1 MGYWIP
7 VGVRGGTTAAAILL
21 TLVALAGTTAP
32 TSAAPEPEP
41 LHIRMFAHGKVPAGE
56 AQVHEAMSGSYMTMD
71 RKAPTAATPKSIAFI
86 NAGPASPEP
95 RCAGSPFFPVW
106 VGEVGG
112 HIKGKAVFEFY
123 VVSSPGGKA
132 RVRVWPDM
140 TTFGC
145 EEEYPEPSA
154 MTVVEL
160 PTGSGKVSAVMRD
173 VNFEAATSVM
183 VQVNPL
189 TSGASQA
196 RLLYDARGAPTSF
209 TFDCT
214 PLWGETC
221 EAYED

>member
-1 MGYWIP
+1 M
-7 VGVRGGTTAAAILL
+7 GVRGGTTAAVIVVF
-21 TLVALAGTTAP
+21 LVAIVGVKAPTTA
-32 TSAAPEPEP
+32 APDPDP
-41 LHIRMFAHGKVPAGE
+41 IHIQMFAHGKVPAGE
-56 AQVHEAMSGSYMTMD
+56 AQIHEAMSGSYMSMD
-71 RKAPTAATPKSIAFI
+71 RKSPTADTPKSIAFI
-86 NAGPASPEP
+86 NAGPASPDP
-95 RCAGSPFFPVW
+95 RCAGNPFFPAW

-112 HIKGKAVFEFY
+112 HVKGKVVFEFY

-145 EEEYPEPSA
+145 EEEYREPSA
-154 MTVVEL
+154 MTVVDL
-160 PTGSGKVSAVMRD
+160 PTGSGNVRAVMSD

-196 RLLYDARGAPTSF
+196 RLLYDARSAPTSF

>member
-1 MGYWIP
+1 M
-7 VGVRGGTTAAAILL
+7 
-21 TLVALAGTTAP
+21 AP

-41 LHIRMFAHGKVPAGE
+41 IHIEMFAHGKAPAGE
-56 AQVHEAMSGSYMTMD
+56 AQIHEAFSGSYMTMD
-71 RKAPTAATPKSIAFI
+71 RKAPTTDTPKSIAFI

-95 RCAGSPFFPVW
+95 RCAGSPLFPVW

-112 HIKGKAVFEFY
+112 HIKGKIVFEFY

-145 EEEYPEPSA
+145 GEEYREPSA
-154 MTVVEL
+154 MTVVDL
-160 PTGSGKVSAVMRD
+160 PTGSGKGSAVMKD

-183 VQVNPL
+183 VQVNPS
-189 TSGASQA
+189 TPGASQA
-196 RLLYDARGAPTSF
+196 RVLYDARSAPTSF